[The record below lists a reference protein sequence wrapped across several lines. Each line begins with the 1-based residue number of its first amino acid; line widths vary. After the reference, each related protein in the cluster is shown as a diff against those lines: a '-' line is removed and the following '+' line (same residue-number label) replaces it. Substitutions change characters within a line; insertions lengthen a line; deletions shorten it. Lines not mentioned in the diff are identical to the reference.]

1 MRRNKRRNKNYF
13 FQAQM
18 LVNKLGRLQMPQMN
32 RIKSAAHNAKLFA
45 LHSFTHLPYY
55 HYIIPKTGK
64 LAQLYVNN
72 KSINVLS

>member
-1 MRRNKRRNKNYF
+1 
-13 FQAQM
+13 M

-64 LAQLYVNN
+64 LAQLYVNIKITKNILYLYYN
-72 KSINVLS
+72 KKVPYLL